1 MYVKNEYKGR
11 KWGNFVYNKKV
22 MDHFMNPRNV
32 GEIENAD
39 GVGEAGNPHGD
50 QMKIFLKIRDNR
62 IEDVKFKTFGCGG
75 AISSSSL
82 TTEKIKGKTLDE
94 ALALKNSEIV
104 EELDMPKAKIHCSV
118 MAEQAIKAAVED
130 YRKKNK

>member
-1 MYVKNEYKGR
+1 MQYSEKM
-11 KWGNFVYNKKV
+11 
-22 MDHFMNPRNV
+22 MDHCENPRNV
-32 GEIENAD
+32 GKLDEND
-39 GVGEAGNPHGD
+39 KSVGTGSVGSPACGD
-50 QMKIFLKIRDNR
+50 MLKLQIKVGKGDI

-82 TTEKIKGKTLDE
+82 TTEKIKGKTLEE

-104 EELDMPKAKIHCSV
+104 QELDMPKAKIHCSV